1 MDPSYDISYS
11 GTGTTCFDISGNKNH
26 ATLNGSITFDTY
38 NSAFN
43 LNGGYL
49 SIPTSASLNT
59 ISTAVTAS
67 VWVNPTQFISGSF
80 NRIISRDSFPTQ
92 NWYIEQG
99 GGINANKGSI
109 FSYDGRI
116 AVSGPILST
125 NTWYNITMTSNNS
138 FTSLYVNGNVYGSSA
153 TSTFKANTA
162 GIGIGSDANGG
173 SSLLCKIGTV
183 QVYNRSLTPS
193 EILTNVNAQ
202 RTRYGV

>member
-1 MDPSYDISYS
+1 
-11 GTGTTCFDISGNKNH
+11 
-26 ATLNGSITFDTY
+26 
-38 NSAFN
+38 
-43 LNGGYL
+43 
-49 SIPTSASLNT
+49 
-59 ISTAVTAS
+59 
-67 VWVNPTQFISGSF
+67 
-80 NRIISRDSFPTQ
+80 
-92 NWYIEQG
+92 
-99 GGINANKGSI
+99 
-109 FSYDGRI
+109 
-116 AVSGPILST
+116 
-125 NTWYNITMTSNNS
+125 MTSNNS